1 MAQLIT
7 ERVKKLRDEIAK
19 LNEANRAYL
28 KGAKYGAATADNER
42 RLQRLLE
49 IADEL
54 KSLTEWRKP

>member
-7 ERVKKLRDEIAK
+7 DRVKNLRNEIAK
-19 LNEANRAYL
+19 LSEANRTYL
-28 KGAKYGAATADNER
+28 TGPKYGAATADNER

-54 KSLTEWRKP
+54 KSLTDWKKP